1 MLTPLDIH
9 NKAFSKVMRG
19 YKMEE
24 VDEFLDEVI
33 RHYETLFRENHDL
46 KERVKRMEEEVSRSE
61 ALGETLQKTM
71 LMAQQLVDDET
82 ARAKKESELIQWE
95 AKKKGEQLIQSA
107 QQDVLEIKQEI
118 ERLKLF
124 EKQLYLKHKGFL
136 EFQMELLNGY
146 QEKHEDIENL
156 VPQEELPYEEALT
169 DEEAL
174 PLEKEE
180 TRVEKEELTD
190 IIEDPFQNIEEENDD
205 SMAQVF
211 MMAQKM
217 EAALKNLDALYG
229 AEEIETE
236 SEKEEDGQS
245 Q

>member
-9 NKAFSKVMRG
+9 NKVFSKVMRG

-95 AKKKGEQLIQSA
+95 AKKKGEQFIQHA
-107 QQDVLEIKQEI
+107 QQEVLEIKQEI

-146 QEKHEDIENL
+146 QEK
-156 VPQEELPYEEALT
+156 A
-169 DEEAL
+169 
-174 PLEKEE
+174 EE
-180 TRVEKEELTD
+180 TVVRVRQEAEPAIEEEVPLMNEENGVEEEPLTEAW
-190 IIEDPFQNIEEENDD
+190 EDPLQDVEEENDD

-217 EAALKNLDALYG
+217 EAALKNLDAIYG
-229 AEEIETE
+229 AEDIETE
-236 SEKEEDGQS
+236 SEEEEDGQS